1 MAGIV
6 ELYRKHKELLSP
18 YFKSEQEAA
27 DCERRA
33 EMGDDRAMRVLSL
46 AYDAKEER
54 DTNIKREISGLEEYE
69 NEIINKKLFFSL
81 DLAVRDLWHERALK
95 AQNHDALEF
104 VTAVNQGLRGP
115 LINHAQ
121 WMPSLVFSEQKLLND
136 YQKLDTPFSNG
147 HETAYYKNTFME
159 EEKEWTVI
167 PKGSLR
173 FQTSLIPKVYQY
185 SKKHGKV
192 LSTDSAF
199 HILYWQTP
207 LPKWDTDKTSF
218 RGYFPENYRWS
229 SWYFNGSAPEA
240 LEVCAL
246 AGSAEAAMLLSRIY
260 AQSTFYEKIKKIR
273 FFGENDYQPNPLHDS
288 TKAKYWERVAEHL
301 EGKTTAVEREKFLK
315 DFLYSQDKT
324 PEGLYNIGY
333 ALCHNPHIEDF
344 NRGVSYLKHAA
355 NLGDA
360 NAARELAEQY
370 QTSAEMNQNSPEQM
384 KFAYF
389 WYKVAATAPI
399 KIKEIENPMGW
410 KSAKVVQYDGHPN
423 AKARVAYLE
432 KAYPAL
438 KKTQFNEAELRNPSR
453 EHIRQYP
460 ASMWA
465 AEIPIT
471 DVSDLVRNP
480 AHGGIVARMEGAVRA
495 IDGHVK
501 EFEVMTGAIQAKIDD
516 LIARQAELDGRVEG
530 LKGEEI
536 SALRHNDGLTSEQ
549 RKSERAI
556 RISKDRWIKETA
568 ANLGGTAV
576 VGWMTGGASFFAET
590 LRFVGHGHPNAP
602 GMYGANLLRANKV
615 RAAGYHAVME
625 NEVAHHQALIDEL
638 EARKIDTSK
647 FPDEIRALSQA
658 VQEVADSAPMKKLM
672 KDETRSRAV
681 VEGYLRQRILK
692 SGLENCRFLEDYSK
706 QNGIDSVDELL
717 TTFEKQDARLHQ
729 ALHNLCYGH
738 ANSNDMAVLL
748 ADVNAMRGNTL
759 QPHEKA
765 LKRFV
770 ERVVKGNI
778 AHYMTRASQ
787 IDVITDLKLVD
798 FSTMSVDHRKA
809 NADLVR
815 GTREP
820 SAEKQGRRLV
830 DNATRLAL
838 TSMFSNQFGVS
849 HIGQYDVTRMFSY
862 FLHRHGKDELIAAEL
877 HDGQVTDVQQPKRV
891 GLKTSREMQGFVERA
906 KESAHRGR
914 ESQPDVGDLFLRV
927 CGYEYYLP
935 QAVITSGRGNRFKE
949 NPEAPIAYPMVNRVV
964 QDFIE
969 RMSLTNIATYRQ
981 QVGEKLDSVIAQT
994 FIDFFQQ
1001 AGREHAEKFAV
1012 ERERL
1017 RDAHS
1022 NDNYGPRFD
1031 AYEDKI
1037 TDNILTKFP
1046 DFVKIYERNLTKEL
1060 QGAPE
1065 PEAAILQ
1072 QQIDS
1077 LNQNAKDYLAPAVP
1091 KQGSFEA
1098 RQAARALDHRGTN
1111 MTEPWRFGS

>member
-18 YFKSEQEAA
+18 YFKSEQDAA
-27 DCERRA
+27 ECERRA
-33 EMGDDRAMRVLSL
+33 EMGDDRAMRILSL
-46 AYDAKEER
+46 AYDAKEKR
-54 DTNIKREISGLEEYE
+54 NINLLKNVSSSDSVAEYE
-69 NEIINKKLFFSL
+69 IIEKMIFFSS
-81 DLAVRDLWHERALK
+81 DFAARDLWHDCALK

-104 VTAVNQGLRGP
+104 VTAVNQGLRSP

-121 WMPSLVFSEQKLLND
+121 WMPSLVPFEGALLND
-136 YQKLDTPFSNG
+136 YQKLVQPYSTNYK
-147 HETAYYKNTFME
+147 TAYYWDSE
-159 EEKEWTVI
+159 YRKEWRFI
-167 PKGSLR
+167 PQGSLR
-173 FQTSLIPKVYQY
+173 FEVGLIPRVYEGLNVNY
-185 SKKHGKV
+185 SV
-192 LSTDSAF
+192 LSTNSTF
-199 HILYWQTP
+199 QILYRQSPPSKWPTEKSTYRYTEDYP
-207 LPKWDTDKTSF
+207 LFPK
-218 RGYFPENYRWS
+218 NN
-229 SWYFNGSAPEA
+229 WYFSKSAPEA
-240 LEVCAL
+240 LEICAL
-246 AGSAEAAMLLSRIY
+246 AGSAEAARLLSRIY
-260 AQSTFYEKIKKIR
+260 DQSTFYEKIKEQKW
-273 FFGENDYQPNPLHDS
+273 FGGPIYQPNPLHDS
-288 TKAKYWERVAEHL
+288 VKAKEWERVAEHL
-301 EGKTTAVEREKFLK
+301 EGKTTATEREKFLK
-315 DFLYSQDKT
+315 EFLFSQDKT

-333 ALCHNPHIEDF
+333 ALCHNPHIGDF
-344 NRGVSYLKHAA
+344 DRGVSYLKHAA

-360 NAARELAEQY
+360 NAARELGEQY

-389 WYKVAATAPI
+389 WYKVAAST
-399 KIKEIENPMGW
+399 PM
-410 KSAKVVQYDGHPN
+410 KVKDTDGKTIAYDGHPN

-432 KAYPAL
+432 KANPAL

-471 DVSDLVRNP
+471 DVSNLVYSP
-480 AHGGIVARMEGAVRA
+480 EHGGITERMEKAVQA
-495 IDGHVK
+495 IDSHVK

-516 LIARQAELDGRVEG
+516 LIARQAVLDGRVEG

-536 SALRHNDGLTSEQ
+536 SAIRHNDALTSEQ

-615 RAAGYHAVME
+615 RAAGYYAVME